1 MIGAADTDTIAA
13 IATAPGRGG
22 IGVIR
27 ISGPDAG
34 RILTAVCG
42 ALPPPRHAT
51 LTDFR
56 EHVVTAQGSVLD
68 RGIALYFP
76 APNSFTGEDVAEL
89 QGHGGPIVLD
99 LLLQS
104 VLRHGARL
112 ARPGEFSE
120 RAFLNGKIDLAQAEA
135 IADLIDST
143 TAHAAR
149 NAIRSLQGAFSE
161 RIHDLL
167 HELVSLRVFVEASI
181 DFPEE
186 EVDFLVD
193 AQVANRL
200 ETLLLQ
206 VAAVRE
212 SARNGVLVRDGMT
225 LVLTGKPNAGKSSV
239 MNALAGRDTAIV
251 TAIPGTTR
259 DILREE
265 IELDGLPLHIIDT
278 AGLHD
283 SPDEVEQEGIRRAR
297 QAIERA
303 DHLLL
308 VIDSSGEQDA
318 GTILEQSF
326 GEMRASLPATSIV
339 MNKCDLSGLT
349 PGVLQDAPVP
359 VIAVSALTGAGMT
372 ALREHLKHAIGYQGS
387 SGGDFS
393 ARRRHLDALDRTE
406 FALRA
411 GAAQLRQF
419 AAGELLAEHLR
430 LAQHSLGE
438 ITGEFSA
445 DDLLGHI
452 FTSFCIGK

>member
-1 MIGAADTDTIAA
+1 MNTAADTDTIAA

-34 RILTAVCG
+34 RILAAMCG

-51 LTDFR
+51 LTDIR
-56 EHVVTAQGSVLD
+56 EHGAVAAGEVLD

-76 APNSFTGEDVAEL
+76 GPHSFTGEDVAEL
-89 QGHGGPIVLD
+89 QGHGGPVVLD

-149 NAIRSLQGAFSE
+149 NAMRSLQGAFSA
-161 RIHDLL
+161 RIHELL
-167 HELVSLRVFVEASI
+167 QELVSLRVFVEASI

-186 EVDFLVD
+186 EVDFLAD
-193 AQVANRL
+193 TQLAKRL
-200 ETLLLQ
+200 DTLLLQ
-206 VAAVRE
+206 VAIVRE

-283 SPDEVEQEGIRRAR
+283 SPDVVEQEGIRRAR
-297 QAIERA
+297 LEIERA

-308 VIDSSGEQDA
+308 VIDSTTEQDA
-318 GTILEQSF
+318 DAILQQSF
-326 GEMRASLPATSIV
+326 GGIRARLPAMSIV
-339 MNKCDLSGLT
+339 MNKCDLSGLA
-349 PGVLQDAPVP
+349 PGTVRDAPVP
-359 VIAVSALTGAGMT
+359 TIAVSALTGAGMT
-372 ALREHLKHAIGYQGS
+372 ALREHLKHAVGYQGS

-406 FALRA
+406 AALRA
-411 GAAQLRQF
+411 GATQLSEF

-445 DDLLGHI
+445 DDLLGRI

>member
-1 MIGAADTDTIAA
+1 VHPAADTDTIAA

-27 ISGPDAG
+27 ISGPEAG
-34 RILTAVCG
+34 RILAAVCG
-42 ALPPPRHAT
+42 ALPPPRQAT

-56 EHVVTAQGSVLD
+56 EHDPVAPGTVLD

-76 APNSFTGEDVAEL
+76 GPHSFTGEDVAEL
-89 QGHGGPIVLD
+89 QGHGGPVVLD

-135 IADLIDST
+135 IADLIDSS

-149 NAIRSLQGAFSE
+149 NAMRSLQGAFSE
-161 RIHDLL
+161 RIHELL
-167 HELVSLRVFVEASI
+167 QELLSLRVFVEASI

-186 EVDFLVD
+186 EVDFLAD
-193 AQVANRL
+193 TQLAKRL
-200 ETLLLQ
+200 DTLLLRL
-206 VAAVRE
+206 ATVRE
-212 SARNGVLVRDGMT
+212 TARNGVLVREGMT

-251 TAIPGTTR
+251 TAVPGTTR

-265 IELDGLPLHIIDT
+265 IALDGLPLHIIDT

-283 SPDEVEQEGIRRAR
+283 GPDVVEQEGIRRAR
-297 QAIERA
+297 QEIERA

-308 VIDSSGEQDA
+308 VIDSTGEQDA
-318 GTILEQSF
+318 DAILQQSF
-326 GEMRASLPATSIV
+326 GEMRARLPAMSIV
-339 MNKCDLSGLT
+339 MNKCDLSGLA
-349 PGVLQDAPVP
+349 PGTVHDAPIP
-359 VIAVSALTGAGMT
+359 TIAVSALTGAGMS
-372 ALREHLKHAIGYQGS
+372 ALREHLKHVVGYQGS

-393 ARRRHLDALDRTE
+393 ARRRHLDALDHTE
-406 FALRA
+406 AALRA

-445 DDLLGHI
+445 DDLLGRI